1 MRKSLLQ
8 PLPPPLPPPVK
19 QNLAVGIYR
28 RRANAKQPPP
38 RKRIRAGK
46 GAGTDIPRYRAVDPV
61 GDAAGDLGVGEAI
74 VDHVHDA
81 APYVV
86 HPARHGTVD
95 TLLHI
100 PRAHRRTL
108 TDDDLARYAK
118 AV

>member
-38 RKRIRAGK
+38 RKRIRTGK
-46 GAGTDIPRYRAVDPV
+46 GAGADVLRDGAVDPV
-61 GDAAGDLGVGEAI
+61 GYTAGDFSVREAI

-86 HPARHGTVD
+86 HPARHGAVD

-100 PRAHRRTL
+100 PRPHSRTL
-108 TDDDLARYAK
+108 TVDDLAKYAK